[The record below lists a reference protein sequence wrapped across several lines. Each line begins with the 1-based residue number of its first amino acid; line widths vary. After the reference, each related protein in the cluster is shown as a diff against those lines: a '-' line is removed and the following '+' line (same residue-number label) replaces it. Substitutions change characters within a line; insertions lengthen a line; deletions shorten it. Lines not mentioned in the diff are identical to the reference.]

1 MPLRCVDGLYAASM
15 GLVAARPRAK
25 ANGAYKHGQ
34 HTVEAVEDRRQIR
47 ELIRLVN
54 ETLGV
59 I

>member
-1 MPLRCVDGLYAASM
+1 MICMPLPWGWWW
-15 GLVAARPRAK
+15 RAPKGK
-25 ANGAYKHGQ
+25 ANGAYKHGL